1 MEYKI
6 NVNNQEEIYDIGKVA
21 KQAAGAV
28 LLKIKNTVILAT
40 VARDD
45 NQVAENFVPLTVQ
58 YIEKSYAIGKIPGGY
73 IKRETKPGDF
83 ETLTSRIIDRS
94 LRPLF
99 PKGYAYPTQ
108 IVVFV
113 LSCDSDVDLQV
124 AALNAA
130 SAALYLSDIPVN
142 KAVAGVRIGF
152 KDGKYSVNP
161 TNKEL
166 KNSQLDLYVAGTKE
180 ELLMIEMRAIPSI
193 ETINMPS
200 LAIDPMLDPT
210 LSETFVAKQSI
221 NEFDEEAILKAIDIA
236 QKAITEATTAYEGV
250 FKNLKKEDAILD
262 YKEDLE
268 SDSIFAYVDEF
279 YKEEVLNAI
288 NQMAKSERANELSRI
303 VDKILKDNVA
313 TLESW
318 DKALVDSVVQRYK
331 KKIVREMIIE
341 KCIRADGRALN
352 EVRPISIET
361 NILPMAHGSCLF
373 TRGQTQALVIATL
386 GNDKDAQMYDLLTE
400 KGGLSD
406 NFMVN
411 YNFPGFSVGE
421 ASPLRPP
428 GRREL
433 GHGNLARRALEPV
446 IDINRLQTI
455 RLVSEILESNGSSSM
470 ATICGGALALRSAG
484 ISTEKLV
491 AGIAMGLVFEGDK
504 HAVLSDIMGLED
516 HDGDMDFKVAGT
528 HEGITALQMD
538 IKLGGISR
546 DVLKEALYQAK
557 EGREHILAIMEEADK
572 NIVVNNAILPKLELF
587 SVDPSKIVDIIG
599 QAGKTIRE
607 IIERF
612 EVSIDLDREKGEVKI
627 AGENKTQVEAAKEHI
642 IQITNKPSFGGRGG
656 HGGGRDRDNN
666 RGGGYKD
673 AKPVPTFVQD
683 EIVDGVVK
691 RIVDFGAFIELPGG
705 IDGLLHV
712 SKIAD
717 HRVDKVSDY
726 LELEQKVRVKILK
739 QTGNKIELSLE
750 K

>member
-6 NVNNQEEIYDIGKVA
+6 NVNNQEETYDLGKVA
-21 KQAAGAV
+21 KQAAGAA

-58 YIEKSYAIGKIPGGY
+58 YVEKSYAVGKIPGGY

-108 IVVFV
+108 ITVFV
-113 LSCDSDVDLQV
+113 LSCDSEVDLQV

-142 KAVAGVRIGF
+142 KAVAGVRIGYIN
-152 KDGKYSVNP
+152 GEYVVNP
-161 TNKEL
+161 TNSEL
-166 KNSQLDLYVAGTKE
+166 KTSKLDLYVAGTKE
-180 ELLMIEMRAIPSI
+180 ELLMIEMRSI
-193 ETINMPS
+193 ASMETLS
-200 LAIDPMLDPT
+200 LPVMAIDPMLDPT
-210 LSETFVAKQSI
+210 LAESVIAKQSV
-221 NEFDEEAILKAIDIA
+221 NEFDEDAIVAAIDKA
-236 QKAITEATTAYEGV
+236 QSAITEATTAYENV
-250 FKNLKKEDAILD
+250 FKPLKKEDAVLD
-262 YKEDLE
+262 YKEDLA
-268 SDSIFAYVDEF
+268 SDSIFAYIDEF
-279 YKEEVLNAI
+279 YKEEVYNAI
-288 NQMAKSERANELSRI
+288 RQMAKSERANELSKI
-303 VDKILKDNVA
+303 AGKILKDDVA
-313 TLESW
+313 TLEGWS
-318 DKALVDSVVQRYK
+318 KELVDSVLGAYK
-331 KKIVREMIIE
+331 KKIVREMIVE
-341 KCIRADGRALN
+341 KRVRADGRKLN

-361 NILPMAHGSCLF
+361 NILPLAHGSCLF

-386 GNDKDAQMYDLLTE
+386 GGDKDAQMYDLLTE
-400 KGGLSD
+400 KGSVSD
-406 NFMVN
+406 SFMVN

-421 ASPLRPP
+421 AGPLRAP

-446 IDINRLQTI
+446 VDINKLQTI

-470 ATICGGALALRSAG
+470 ATICGGALALRAAG
-484 ISTEKLV
+484 VTTEKLV

-528 HEGITALQMD
+528 REGITALQMD

-557 EGREHILAIMEEADK
+557 EGRAHILGIMEAAEK
-572 NIVVNNAILPKLELF
+572 EIVVNNAVLPKLELF

-599 QAGKTIRE
+599 QAGKTIKE
-607 IIERF
+607 IIEKF

-627 AGENKTQVEAAKEHI
+627 AGENKEKVDAAKEHI

-656 HGGGRDRDNN
+656 HGRDRGDKHGAP
-666 RGGGYKD
+666 REE
-673 AKPVPTFVQD
+673 KPIPTFVQD
-683 EIVDGVVK
+683 EVVDGTVK

-726 LELEQKVRVKILK
+726 LALEQKVRVKILK
-739 QTGNKIELSLE
+739 QTGNKIELELVR
-750 K
+750 

>member
-1 MEYKI
+1 MEYTI
-6 NVNNQEEIYDIGKVA
+6 DVNNQTEIYDIGKVA
-21 KQAAGAV
+21 KQAAGAA

-40 VARDD
+40 VSRDD

-58 YIEKSYAIGKIPGGY
+58 YVEKSYAIGKIPGGY

-113 LSCDSDVDLQV
+113 LSCDPEVDLQV

-142 KAVAGVRIGF
+142 KAVAGVRIGCI
-152 KDGKYSVNP
+152 DGEYVINP
-161 TNKEL
+161 S
-166 KNSQLDLYVAGTKE
+166 NSAIKSSTLDLYVAGTKE
-180 ELLMIEMRAIPSI
+180 ELLMIEMRALPSM
-193 ETINMPS
+193 ETLSVPAM
-200 LAIDPMLDPT
+200 AIDPMLDPT
-210 LSETFVAKQSI
+210 LAQNIIAKQSS
-221 NEFDEEAILKAIDIA
+221 NAFSEDAILQAIDKA
-236 QKAITEATTAYEGV
+236 QSAITEATSAYEAT
-250 FKNLKKEDAILD
+250 FAPLKKADAILD
-262 YKEDLE
+262 YKQDLE
-268 SDSIFAYVDEF
+268 SDSIFAYIDEF
-279 YKEEVLNAI
+279 YKDEVYQAI
-288 NQMAKSERANELSRI
+288 NQMAKSERASELGRI
-303 VDKILKDNVA
+303 VTKILNDEVA
-313 TLESW
+313 KLEGWS
-318 DKALVDSVVQRYK
+318 KELVDSVMQSYK
-331 KKIVREMIIE
+331 KKIVRSMIINE
-341 KCIRADGRALN
+341 RVRADGRALN

-361 NILPMAHGSCLF
+361 NVLPMAHGSCLF

-386 GNDKDAQMYDLLTE
+386 GSDKDAQMYDLLTE

-406 NFMVN
+406 TFMVN

-446 IDINRLQTI
+446 VDMNRLQTI

-470 ATICGGALALRSAG
+470 ATVCGGALALKAAG
-484 ISTEKLV
+484 IGLEKLV

-528 HEGITALQMD
+528 DEGITALQMD

-557 EGREHILAIMEEADK
+557 EGRAHILGIMEEASND
-572 NIVVNNAILPKLELF
+572 IVINNAILPKLELF

-599 QAGKTIRE
+599 QAGKTIKE
-607 IIERF
+607 IIEKF

-627 AGENKTQVEAAKEHI
+627 AGDNKLKVDAAKEHI
-642 IQITNKPSFGGRGG
+642 INITNKPSFGGRGG
-656 HGGGRDRDNN
+656 HGGRDRDA
-666 RGGGYKD
+666 RGGAPKEP
-673 AKPVPTFVQD
+673 KPVPTFVQD
-683 EIVDGVVK
+683 EVVDGVVK

-726 LELEQKVRVKILK
+726 LALEQKVRVKILK
-739 QTGNKIELSLE
+739 QTGNKIELELQR
-750 K
+750 